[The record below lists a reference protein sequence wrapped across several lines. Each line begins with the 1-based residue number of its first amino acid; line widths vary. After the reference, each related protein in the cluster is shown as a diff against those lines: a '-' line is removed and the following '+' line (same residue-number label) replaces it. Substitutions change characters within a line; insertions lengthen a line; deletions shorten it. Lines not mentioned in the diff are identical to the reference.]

1 MSQTLTENKR
11 RKPWPAGTGRSFAS
25 HTALMQDMREFQR
38 QVTRTPDTALSF
50 LKRAGL
56 VTASGKPK
64 QLIRG

>member
-1 MSQTLTENKR
+1 MPQARTENKR
-11 RKPWPAGTGRSFAS
+11 RKARPAGTGRTFAS

-38 QVTRTPDTALSF
+38 QVTSTPDKALSF
-50 LKRAGL
+50 LQRAGL